1 MHLAKFRNSHFQN
14 CNLMLFFNL
23 KNSQWQTNSIIKIPL
38 CLMYPEFCVQYR
50 CNHFFGTGLSNTS
63 GNSHYFNV
71 KSTPIETCQT
81 LHGSYG
87 IFHQNISSIYI
98 KTLLGQCICSFF

>member
-38 CLMYPEFCVQYR
+38 CLMYPEFCV
-50 CNHFFGTGLSNTS
+50 
-63 GNSHYFNV
+63 
-71 KSTPIETCQT
+71 
-81 LHGSYG
+81 
-87 IFHQNISSIYI
+87 
-98 KTLLGQCICSFF
+98 